1 MFEEGVHIFPVRVYY
16 EDTDAAGIVYY
27 ANYLR
32 FAERARTEFTRALGF
47 DHARLHAEAGI
58 VFAVRR
64 CAAEFLAPARLD
76 DLLAVR
82 TTITHL
88 GGASVSMTQII
99 RRDAIDLVR
108 LAVKLACVGAL
119 GRPERIP
126 DAVRD
131 ALSRHDQLTRMP
143 LDRWTLP

>member
-1 MFEEGVHIFPVRVYY
+1 MFEDGLHIFAVRVYY

-47 DHARLHAEAGI
+47 SHSRLFETAGI

-82 TTITHL
+82 SGITGV
-88 GGASVSMTQII
+88 GGASVDMAQTV
-99 RRDAIDLVR
+99 RRGDADLVR
-108 LAVKLACVGAL
+108 LAVTLACVGPD
-119 GRPERIP
+119 GRPARIP
-126 DAVRD
+126 APVRD
-131 ALSRHDQLTRMP
+131 ALIRHHQLSGMPADQ
-143 LDRWTLP
+143 WTPP